1 MKHEIFDLRKF
12 KHKVNEMLRKV
23 QFQMHFQC
31 QSLFHGGIQQ
41 LHHLIQFL
49 TWTSSRMETRL
60 LYDGG
65 STDFLVPASRGVMA
79 LSFPQE

>member
-41 LHHLIQFL
+41 LHNLIQFL
-49 TWTSSRMETRL
+49 T
-60 LYDGG
+60 
-65 STDFLVPASRGVMA
+65 
-79 LSFPQE
+79 